1 MVAHIHSVAE
11 DDATGPLKEIYDADR
26 AASGFVPN
34 HTKALSLR
42 PDVITAWRALS
53 GAIRSHLG
61 QRRYELITTVAA
73 AKMRCV
79 Y

>member
-1 MVAHIHSVAE
+1 MAHIHTVPE
-11 DDATGPLKEIYDADR
+11 DEATGPLKEIYDADH
-26 AASGFVPN
+26 AANGFVPN
-34 HTKALSLR
+34 HSKALSLR
-42 PDVITAWRALS
+42 PDVIRAWRALS
-53 GAIRSHLG
+53 GAIRSHLD